1 MKGILDI
8 LGKLGPQRLAAMGAV
23 TLSLVGFFAFVIAR
37 VAQPTMVPLYTEL
50 SYRDSAAIIK
60 ELEAR
65 GVKYELRQDG
75 GTILAPQSETLRLRM
90 DLAGKG
96 MPSGGGMGYEI
107 FDKGDAFST
116 TAFVQ
121 NVNHVRALEGEL
133 ARSIGTLDRV
143 AAARVHLVLPERQL
157 FSRDKNEARASIV
170 LKTRG
175 DLDRG
180 QVRAIR
186 HLVATAVPNLK
197 PEHVSVVDDSGK
209 LLADGAGDSPEALS
223 DDKRASFERR
233 LRSQVEDIVASVVG
247 GGRSR
252 VQVAADMDFN
262 RVQQTSESYD
272 PESKVIRS
280 TQSRNESQTTS
291 DARDNGQVTAGNQL
305 PAAQGGGQGDQQPAP
320 KDASNKSE
328 ETINYEISRTTR
340 TETLEGG
347 RVKRLSVAVL
357 VDGNYVKGADG
368 VQTYQPR
375 SQEELD
381 RITTLVRSAIG
392 FEKARGDQVEVVNLR
407 FADGPPIADL
417 KALSFTE
424 RMLNFSKDD
433 VMRLSETAI
442 LGVLSL
448 FVLLLVVRPLLR
460 QVTAKDGPLA
470 LGGRPPLA
478 ALAGPGGQQ
487 PVLLGGVEGPQQVAA
502 SDGRMLQP
510 HGPSNTERMIEASQI
525 NGSVQAKS
533 VERVGDLVQQNPQE
547 TIAILRQYIHAKG

>member
-1 MKGILDI
+1 VKGILDI
-8 LGKLGPQRLAAMGAV
+8 ISKLGPQRLAAMGAV

-37 VAQPTMVPLYTEL
+37 VSQPTMVPLYTEM
-50 SYRDSAAIIK
+50 SYRDSSAVIK

-75 GTILAPQSETLRLRM
+75 STILAPQSETVRLRM

-96 MPSGGGMGYEI
+96 LPSGGGMGYEI

-133 ARSIGTLDRV
+133 SRSIGTLDRV
-143 AAARVHLVLPERQL
+143 SAARVHLVLPERQL
-157 FSRDKNEARASIV
+157 FSREKNEARASIV

-197 PEHVSVVDDSGK
+197 PEHVSVVDDTGK
-209 LLADGAGDSPEALS
+209 LLADGAGESPDAQS

-233 LRSQVEDIVASVVG
+233 LRGQVEDIVASVVG

-280 TQSRNESQTTS
+280 TQNRSENQTTS

-305 PAAQGGGQGDQQPAP
+305 PAVPGAQGDQPTPAR
-320 KDASNKSE
+320 DASNKNE

-340 TETLEGG
+340 TEVLEGG
-347 RVKRLSVAVL
+347 RLKRLSVAVL
-357 VDGNYVKGADG
+357 VDGTYVKGADG
-368 VQTYQPR
+368 SQTYQPR

-381 RITTLVRSAIG
+381 RITALVRSAIG
-392 FEKARGDQVEVVNLR
+392 FEKARGDQIEVVNLR
-407 FADGPPIADL
+407 FADGPPAMDMP
-417 KALSFTE
+417 ALSFTD
-424 RMLNFSKDD
+424 RLLNFSKDD

-460 QVTAKDGPLA
+460 QVTAKDSPLA

-478 ALAGPGGQQ
+478 ALAGPAGQA
-487 PVLLGGVEGPQQVAA
+487 LLGGAEQGAG
-502 SDGRMLQP
+502 DGRALQP
-510 HGPSNTERMIEASQI
+510 HGPSTTERMIEASQI
-525 NGSVQAKS
+525 NGSIQAKS
-533 VERVGDLVQQNPQE
+533 VERVGDLVQENPQE
-547 TIAILRQYIHAKG
+547 TIAILRQYIHAKS

>member
-8 LGKLGPQRLAAMGAV
+8 IGKLGPQRLAAMGAV

-37 VAQPTMVPLYTEL
+37 VSQPTMVPLYTEL

-75 GTILAPQSETLRLRM
+75 GTILAPQAETLRLRM

-96 MPSGGGMGYEI
+96 MPSGGGIGYEI

-143 AAARVHLVLPERQL
+143 SAARVHLVLPERQL
-157 FSRDKNEARASIV
+157 FSREKNEARASIV

-186 HLVATAVPNLK
+186 HLVATAVPSLK
-197 PEHVSVVDDSGK
+197 PEHVSVVDDTGK
-209 LLADGAGDSPEALS
+209 LLADGAGGSPDAQS
-223 DDKRASFERR
+223 DDKRDSFERR
-233 LRSQVEDIVASVVG
+233 LRGQVEDIVASVVG
-247 GGRSR
+247 SGRSR

-280 TQSRNESQTTS
+280 TQSRNENQTTS
-291 DARDNGQVTAGNQL
+291 DSRDNGQVTAGNQL
-305 PAAQGGGQGDQQPAP
+305 PAAQGAQGDQPAP
-320 KDASNKSE
+320 AKDASNKSE

-340 TETLEGG
+340 TEVLEGG
-347 RVKRLSVAVL
+347 RLKRLSVAVL

-392 FEKARGDQVEVVNLR
+392 YEKARGDQVEVVNLR
-407 FADGPPIADL
+407 FADGPPVADL
-417 KALSFTE
+417 QALSFTE
-424 RMLNFSKDD
+424 RMLNFTKDD

-460 QVTAKDGPLA
+460 QVTAKDGPLT
-470 LGGRPPLA
+470 LGGRPSLA

-487 PVLLGGVEGPQQVAA
+487 VLLSGVEGQPQAVG
-502 SDGRMLQP
+502 SDGRALQP
-510 HGPSNTERMIEASQI
+510 HGPSTTERMIDASQI
-525 NGSVQAKS
+525 NGSIQAKS

-547 TIAILRQYIHAKG
+547 TIAILRQYIHAKS

>member
-1 MKGILDI
+1 VKGILDI